1 MINGF
6 GLEKIGLAAL
16 KFPVISTLLIV
27 LLTVITAFGV
37 SKLEFSGANVD
48 ILRDDSIEISNY
60 DTLLRNFR
68 DFNNDAIVLIRS
80 DNLATVEGIETYR
93 DLHFEFQ
100 FSQKVESVLSL
111 FSLVTY
117 ENAETGWGSAVPAS
131 FKSDEEVRKFLQKIA
146 GDIPNSQSLLGTD
159 MDSAVMVVYVKAGE
173 VNDKRIRETI
183 EEFDQIVQEF
193 KKKGVSITIAG
204 QPAIRSGLIKNI
216 IEDLL
221 FLVPLAAIFC
231 AIIGLII
238 FRSVL
243 SMVICAFPTILSS
256 IWFLGTMGLTGIE
269 LNFLTN
275 ILPVLLI
282 VIIFADSLHLYIK
295 WQKLITEGM
304 TPETAITEAVRVVGP
319 ACALSTLTTAI
330 ALISLTFAGNHG
342 LIELG
347 AVGAIAIMGCFLAVI
362 AVLPLVCYWAARMGA
377 KPDYRGARRLSA
389 LAKPAIKFMEHRKL
403 ALAIG
408 GVVLVVGLFAHN
420 MIESRFR
427 LIDYLASQS
436 QIAKSEG
443 YLDQKYPGSTPLF
456 AIFDVDNSFSLL
468 DKANTDPFYEV
479 LDIVTSVFPAKSSY
493 SLADFAR
500 EVEKGGGQITESD
513 IDELPRYLTSRFIS
527 EDKSRVLITI
537 FSSANTSARDM
548 RAQLAVLQTKLAEK
562 GLADR
567 VTMTGYPILAGVV
580 APRLMDNLR
589 KSLII
594 AIALAIVII
603 MIASRS
609 IRLGLAC
616 IAPNLLPILCVEL
629 VLWIAGIPLNMSI
642 TVALTV
648 AFGIA
653 VNDSIHLINQY
664 LISKSTNPDTQ
675 SAIKEALVEVS
686 PALIS
691 TTLILSGG
699 LTIMLFS
706 TLPAISVFALVMIL
720 TLIFALLCDI
730 FQLPAN
736 ILALK

>member
-377 KPDYRGARRLSA
+377 KPDYR
-389 LAKPAIKFMEHRKL
+389 
-403 ALAIG
+403 
-408 GVVLVVGLFAHN
+408 
-420 MIESRFR
+420 
-427 LIDYLASQS
+427 D
-436 QIAKSEG
+436 
-443 YLDQKYPGSTPLF
+443 
-456 AIFDVDNSFSLL
+456 
-468 DKANTDPFYEV
+468 
-479 LDIVTSVFPAKSSY
+479 
-493 SLADFAR
+493 
-500 EVEKGGGQITESD
+500 
-513 IDELPRYLTSRFIS
+513 
-527 EDKSRVLITI
+527 
-537 FSSANTSARDM
+537 
-548 RAQLAVLQTKLAEK
+548 
-562 GLADR
+562 
-567 VTMTGYPILAGVV
+567 
-580 APRLMDNLR
+580 R
-589 KSLII
+589 KS
-594 AIALAIVII
+594 V
-603 MIASRS
+603 
-609 IRLGLAC
+609 
-616 IAPNLLPILCVEL
+616 V
-629 VLWIAGIPLNMSI
+629 
-642 TVALTV
+642 
-648 AFGIA
+648 
-653 VNDSIHLINQY
+653 
-664 LISKSTNPDTQ
+664 
-675 SAIKEALVEVS
+675 
-686 PALIS
+686 
-691 TTLILSGG
+691 
-699 LTIMLFS
+699 
-706 TLPAISVFALVMIL
+706 
-720 TLIFALLCDI
+720 
-730 FQLPAN
+730 
-736 ILALK
+736 